1 MVITNL
7 SVNPNAL
14 RALRSWSPSG
24 ESVTK
29 QQNDDG
35 SWTYTI
41 PSDVSV
47 VVPFNTSAPYWTP
60 GLSYVSVIYVDPV
73 AGIKWGTGSGLT
85 VLKNG
90 SSDGI
95 WHVRT
100 TPSSDADA
108 PFWQPQFT
116 CANPVTIRKL
126 AIYTESDFQDLQPL
140 GLDWF
145 DADLMPLK
153 RS

>member
-1 MVITNL
+1 MVIANL
-7 SVNPNAL
+7 SVDPNAL
-14 RALRSWSPSG
+14 RALRSWNPSG

-41 PSDVSV
+41 SGARSV
-47 VVPFNTSAPYWTP
+47 VVPFYLSAPYWAP
-60 GLSYVSVIYVDPV
+60 GLSYVSVMYVDPV
-73 AGIKWGTGSGLT
+73 AGIEWGTGSGLT

-100 TPSSDADA
+100 TPDTGTDA
-108 PFWQPQFT
+108 PFWHPQFT

-126 AIYTESDFQDLQPL
+126 ALYAESDWQALQPL
-140 GLDWF
+140 GIDWF
-145 DADLMPLK
+145 DGDLMPLG